1 MFIDWI
7 MTYGEDAQ
15 FVAFF
20 AVLLACAGIEVLAPG
35 RALAPRRRKR
45 WRANFAL
52 TAVAIGVM
60 GVLPVTFISVA
71 ASSADHRLGLF
82 NQLDLPLALALIAQ
96 LLARG
101 FISFATH
108 WLMHKVPAFWR
119 LHRVHHLD
127 TALDVSTTVRLHPAE
142 LLVQL
147 AIGVPMVIAL
157 GLSPWVLMLYEI
169 LDAGVTVFAHANIS
183 LPAWLERR
191 LRLVIVTPDL
201 HRVHHSAAQ
210 PETDSN
216 FGAVLPF
223 WDIVF
228 GTYRA
233 RNRAELASLVLGLEE
248 VRDARAHRIGWLLSS
263 PWRAIQDTPRDQPR
277 SPAGRASP

>member
-201 HRVHHSAAQ
+201 HCVHHSAAQ

-263 PWRAIQDTPRDQPR
+263 PWRAIQDTPRDPPR